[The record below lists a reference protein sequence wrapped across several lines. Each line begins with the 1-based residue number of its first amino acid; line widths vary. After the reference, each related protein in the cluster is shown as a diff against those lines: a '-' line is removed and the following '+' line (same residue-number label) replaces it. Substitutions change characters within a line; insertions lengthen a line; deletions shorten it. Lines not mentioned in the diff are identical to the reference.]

1 MYKIDNEKRYNVTY
15 ILVGSGFYYL
25 KNVSLK
31 VVENDFVVVIDEN
44 GKEHILTGTV
54 GIKIDEI

>member
-1 MYKIDNEKRYNVTY
+1 MYEIDKEKRYNITY

-31 VVENDFVVVIDEN
+31 VVERNFVVAIDKN

-54 GIKIDEI
+54 GIQIDEI

>member
-1 MYKIDNEKRYNVTY
+1 MYEIDKEKRYNVTY
-15 ILVGSGFYYL
+15 MLAGGSTCYL

-31 VVENDFVVVIDEN
+31 IVERDFVVVIDER

-54 GIKIDEI
+54 GIEINEI